1 MNYTV
6 LYQRVHEAG
15 FPEDMYYAH
24 IPTLDLTTHGI
35 GVEGAKAAAHD
46 LVELWIAEKKANGE
60 QVPRED
66 EILTGQITIAD
77 AVHIA

>member
-6 LYQRVHEAG
+6 LYQRVNEPE
-15 FPEDMYYAH
+15 FPENMFYAH

-35 GVEGAKAAAHD
+35 GVDGAQIAAHD

-60 QVPRED
+60 PIPVEGD
-66 EILTGQITIAD
+66 VLTGQINISD
-77 AVHIA
+77 AVHSA